1 MAENSP
7 LLEIKDLKTYFH
19 LDEGVVK
26 AVDGA
31 DLFVPQRSTVGV
43 VGESGCGKTVT
54 AYSILQLIER
64 PGRIEAGQ
72 ILWYRSPEEG
82 SEVID
87 LVTLK
92 PNSRTMRTI
101 RGGEIAMIF
110 QEPLSS
116 LSPVHTVGN
125 QIIEAI
131 YLHRTTRH
139 AEARQQAIE
148 MLHRVGIPKPE
159 QRIENYPF
167 QLSGGM
173 RQRAM
178 IALALSCYPKLLIA
192 DEPTTALDVTTQA
205 QILELM
211 RELQHDFGMS
221 ILLITHNLGVIA
233 ETCDRVAVMYLG
245 EVVELADTLSLFN
258 DPKHPYTQ
266 ALLRSIPKLG
276 QRSRG
281 RLDPIQGMVPDPY
294 NRPVGCAFHPRC
306 PHIIPGLCDRERPAL
321 KPLSAPGSGAAA
333 SSVRCF
339 LYGDAYV

>member
-1 MAENSP
+1 MDEKTP
-7 LLEIKDLKTYFH
+7 LLEIKDLKTYFY
-19 LDEGVVK
+19 LDEGIVK
-26 AVDGA
+26 AVEGA
-31 DLFVPQRSTVGV
+31 DLMVSRQSTVGI

-54 AYSILQLIER
+54 AYSVLQLVER

-72 ILWYRSPEEG
+72 ILWHREIQEG
-82 SEVID
+82 IED
-87 LVTLK
+87 LVDLVSLK
-92 PNSRTMRTI
+92 PNSRTMRAI

-116 LSPVHTVGN
+116 LSPVHTVGD
-125 QIIEAI
+125 QITEAI
-131 YLHRTTRH
+131 RLHRPVDH
-139 AEARQQAIE
+139 AEARKQAIE

-159 QRIENYPF
+159 QRIDAYPF

-211 RELQHDFGMS
+211 LELQKDFAMS
-221 ILLITHNLGVIA
+221 ILLITHNLGVVA
-233 ETCDRVAVMYLG
+233 ETCDQVAVMYLG
-245 EVVELADTLSLFN
+245 EMVEQADTISLFN

-276 QRSRG
+276 QRNLG
-281 RLDPIQGMVPDPY
+281 RLDPIRGMVPDPY
-294 NRPVGCAFHPRC
+294 NRPSGCAFHPRC
-306 PHIIPGLCDRERPAL
+306 PQRIPGVCDQQHPSLNQLHATGTNGTTRT
-321 KPLSAPGSGAAA
+321 
-333 SSVRCF
+333 VRCL
-339 LYGDAYV
+339 LYGE